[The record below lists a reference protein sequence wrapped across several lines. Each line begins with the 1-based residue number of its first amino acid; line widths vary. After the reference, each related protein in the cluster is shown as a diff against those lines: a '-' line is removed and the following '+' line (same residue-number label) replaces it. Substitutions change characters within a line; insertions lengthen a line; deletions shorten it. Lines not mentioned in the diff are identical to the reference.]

1 MAKTIKTST
10 SSSTRKSVASTAVTG
25 TASAQAGKPISQAP
39 RKVMVIVHGAGSFP
53 SDYYKPLVAAIEQR
67 LGGPFN
73 YIPVYYAD
81 ITNPLI
87 PGIAPLTVPPD
98 PPAAAK
104 FKQDFLAE
112 MQRSYDALQTSPQS
126 VGVSA
131 SSFGTGNVGGISLV
145 QIIVKEVG
153 NYLFTSSIASRI
165 QTRIVAALDRA
176 AQEYDQIVFA
186 SLSLGTVVAFD
197 VLKLFADRYKIS
209 YWFTAGCPLGK
220 LRRLDV
226 RPPGVGA
233 IAPASVAHWYNLYD
247 THDLVASAIGPEFA
261 DYRLHDIY
269 VEVGNDPIN
278 AHDYF
283 NNGQTLDMLADAM
296 R

>member
-1 MAKTIKTST
+1 MAKTAKTSA
-10 SSSTRKSVASTAVTG
+10 SPSVRKSVASSAVTG
-25 TASAQAGKPISQAP
+25 TASAQAGKPVSQPP

-73 YIPVYYAD
+73 YVPVYYAD

-87 PGIAPLTVPPD
+87 PGVAPLTAPPD

-104 FKQDFLAE
+104 FKQDFLTE
-112 MQRSYDALQTSPQS
+112 MQRAYDAQQTSRRA
-126 VGVSA
+126 GVA
-131 SSFGTGNVGGISLV
+131 ANSFGTGNVGGISLV

-153 NYLFTSSIASRI
+153 NYLFTPSIASRI
-165 QTRIVAALDRA
+165 QTRIVAGLDRA
-176 AQEYDQIVFA
+176 AQAYDEIVFA
-186 SLSLGTVVAFD
+186 TLSLGTVVAFD
-197 VLKLFADRYKIS
+197 VLKLFADRYKIL
-209 YWFTAGCPLGK
+209 YWFTTGCPLGK
-220 LRRLDV
+220 LRCLDV

-233 IAPASVAHWYNLYD
+233 IAPANVAHWYNLYD
-247 THDLVASAIGPEFA
+247 THDVVASSIGPEFS

-269 VEVGNDPIN
+269 VEVGNDPIS